1 MWWSGLIGVHGYGG
15 IFVVFLFLLQS
26 SPKKP
31 TPFRLFLSS
40 LSSKKLLPLGCPF
53 GSAFGSA
60 QVGNWMSEIRDLI
73 DRGGLD
79 RGDGVVGCG
88 SMGQV
93 VGARLMLSW

>member
-1 MWWSGLIGVHGYGG
+1 MG
-15 IFVVFLFLLQS
+15 FLLGFS
-26 SPKKP
+26 FAIRREDPSKKP

-53 GSAFGSA
+53 GSALGSA

-73 DRGGLD
+73 DRGGLGK
-79 RGDGVVGCG
+79 GDGVVGCG

-93 VGARLMLSW
+93 VGARLVLSW